1 MPDLGSRGS
10 GNFGRWMKLRAAE
23 YELENF
29 YTLEMPLNLDEEF
42 KLYSTNAER
51 EKYDNQATLYSII
64 LSLEYLER
72 AYVRDSITQA
82 QYVALRKLR
91 LSHITSPPFLWLVA
105 QIAAPPCG
113 RLLGHFKTLLNLVGG
128 DLQWVQNF
136 MMEYRAAA
144 NRIRVGVPA
153 TVEHSSEES
162 NESSKA
168 SRGVAETT
176 QNFITFMDALK
187 LKMRAKDQLHPL
199 LSELMVGYSKF
210 PKSQE
215 WEGRPKILHW
225 LITLNSMRASD
236 EITDEQSRQVSFLI
250 QLLEDKNDNGEMAGH
265 AYLTLSITNFNNN
278 QILFDIDSA
287 YQEFYKSLT

>member
-1 MPDLGSRGS
+1 M
-10 GNFGRWMKLRAAE
+10 A
-23 YELENF
+23 
-29 YTLEMPLNLDEEF
+29 TCLNLDQEF
-42 KLYSTNAER
+42 KLYSNHLER

-64 LSLEYLER
+64 LSLEHLER

-82 QYVALRKLR
+82 QYTPA
-91 LSHITSPPFLWLVA
+91 
-105 QIAAPPCG
+105 CG

-128 DLQWVQNF
+128 DLKWIQNF
-136 MMEYRAAA
+136 MIEYRMDCQAAA

-153 TVEHSSEES
+153 TVEHSSSEDG
-162 NESSKA
+162 NQSSKA

-187 LKMRAKDQLHPL
+187 LRMRAKDQLHPL

-210 PKSQE
+210 PKSHE

-236 EITDEQSRQVSFLI
+236 EISEEQSR
-250 QLLEDKNDNGEMAGH
+250 
-265 AYLTLSITNFNNN
+265 